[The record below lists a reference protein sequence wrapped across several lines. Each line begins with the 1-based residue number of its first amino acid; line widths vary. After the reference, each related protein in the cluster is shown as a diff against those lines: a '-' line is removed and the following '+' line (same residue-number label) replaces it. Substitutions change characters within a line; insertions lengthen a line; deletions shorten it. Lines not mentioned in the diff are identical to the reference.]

1 MRFEA
6 MLSFVLRALA
16 PGFMLAGA
24 IGAAVTAA
32 SAATS
37 SAQVEI
43 KADLDRTDLKA
54 GERQTAYLRI
64 VIGTARRPDVNRAP
78 MNIALVIDRS
88 GSMSGYGRI
97 ENARRAAQMAVERL
111 GRNDILSVV
120 SYDDRIDVEV
130 PATKVTSPER
140 IKERIERLTPRGS
153 TAIHAGLLVGAN
165 EIRKFKSSDRVNRII
180 LLSDGLANV
189 GPSKPSDF
197 VSLGRELASEGITVS
212 TIGLGSG
219 YNEDLMAGLA
229 RAADGSHAF
238 VQESADLAGFLAR
251 EFDDALGIVG
261 QQVEIIITLKDG
273 VKPMRAMGRDAEI
286 RDNRLVYKV
295 GALFG
300 GAEQVLLAELDVGA
314 LAVQDASDI
323 ARIELSYSDA
333 ASGKRVS
340 AAAAASARF
349 VEDRELSEKSV
360 NPIVVRDVATLQS
373 REARQEAIRLR
384 DAGRA
389 DEAKR
394 KFEDNA
400 AYVRAQQDRLPAPA
414 RKYAPLE
421 AELKANETAA
431 APAAQ
436 SKEEW
441 QKQRKLQRQYDSN
454 SSGAAVKY

>member
-1 MRFEA
+1 
-6 MLSFVLRALA
+6 
-16 PGFMLAGA
+16 
-24 IGAAVTAA
+24 
-32 SAATS
+32 
-37 SAQVEI
+37 
-43 KADLDRTDLKA
+43 
-54 GERQTAYLRI
+54 
-64 VIGTARRPDVNRAP
+64 
-78 MNIALVIDRS
+78 
-88 GSMSGYGRI
+88 
-97 ENARRAAQMAVERL
+97 
-111 GRNDILSVV
+111 
-120 SYDDRIDVEV
+120 
-130 PATKVTSPER
+130 
-140 IKERIERLTPRGS
+140 
-153 TAIHAGLLVGAN
+153 
-165 EIRKFKSSDRVNRII
+165 
-180 LLSDGLANV
+180 
-189 GPSKPSDF
+189 
-197 VSLGRELASEGITVS
+197 
-212 TIGLGSG
+212 
-219 YNEDLMAGLA
+219 
-229 RAADGSHAF
+229 
-238 VQESADLAGFLAR
+238 
-251 EFDDALGIVG
+251 
-261 QQVEIIITLKDG
+261 
-273 VKPMRAMGRDAEI
+273 MRAMGRDAEI